1 MAGRPFFRNGEE
13 TIRGRLALEW
23 LVVSLFA
30 LLLVWSLSFVPS
42 MQRANNLI
50 YDTMSGLRTHPAST
64 DIVIVAIDQ
73 DSLTAIGRW
82 PWPRSVHTQLLDR
95 LAAAHPK
102 AIGYDVLFL
111 EASPDDAALAAAA
124 KRATPTILPMSF
136 LVPGTNGAAADTELP
151 VPALRAA
158 TTVGHAVIRSDD
170 DGIVRRIGL
179 EAGGGKAVWPHMAE
193 ALYRAT
199 EGHPSS
205 AYRKASEPL
214 PAGEFGLGA
223 PILVPYVGP
232 AGSYQTVPFASVLK
246 GEVPDAVFR
255 DHIVLVGSTSSGLF
269 DQYAVPSGTMPGVEV
284 IANTLDDLKHDRS
297 VQLMSAGLR
306 LVYALVPLAIL
317 LIGFLIFSPRRNLVL
332 GFLLIVVTLVTS
344 AVLLLWFDIWLPP
357 AAQLVGIAIVYPL
370 WAWRRLEAASTYMI
384 RELKQLA
391 AERDV
396 LPRRENQTKPSRFLH
411 ETIEAQT
418 SMLHNAIVRVRD
430 LRRFFADSVQ
440 GLPDPTL
447 ILDQEG
453 AVMLANREAEALFD
467 PLIQQGVML
476 DRLLAFLSPGEVPA
490 NPRQDREIKTG
501 DGRIFVFRLVPLLG
515 AEGEPL
521 GSIARWTD
529 ITTIRLATRQREEAL
544 ELLTHDMRSPQA
556 SILALLDQNGADQA
570 QMKDRIAGYARRTL
584 ELAENF
590 VQFARAEARNFSEE
604 LLDLSSL
611 LMDAIDDQ
619 WVLASKAKI
628 KLVSTGEEEEHLILG
643 DRSLLTRALVNVIG
657 NALKYSEGGTI
668 VTCALTTEAAAQGKP
683 AMVVCRITDQGR
695 GIPAD
700 QLDTLFERYQ
710 RLASA
715 GRRDAGGAGLGLSFV
730 RTVITRHGG
739 SIEATSPPGE
749 GATFW
754 IRLPQAEEEV

>member
-1 MAGRPFFRNGEE
+1 MPNRSIFRNGEE
-13 TIRGRLALEW
+13 TIRSRLAIEW
-23 LVVSLFA
+23 LVVSVFA
-30 LLLVWSLSFVPS
+30 LGLVWSLSLLPS

-82 PWPRSVHTQLLDR
+82 PWPRSVHTQLLDK

-124 KRATPTILPMSF
+124 KRATPTILPMTF

-158 TTVGHAVIRSDD
+158 TTVGHAVIRPDD

-199 EGHPSS
+199 EGRPSS
-205 AYRKASEPL
+205 AYHEASEPL

-232 AGSYQTVPFASVLK
+232 AGSYQTIPFASVLR
-246 GEVPDAVFR
+246 GEVPDDVFR

-297 VQLMSAGLR
+297 VALMSARVR
-306 LVYALVPLAIL
+306 LAYAVIPLAIL
-317 LIGFLIFSPRRNLVL
+317 LVGFLIFSPRRNLVL
-332 GFLLIVVTLVTS
+332 GFVLIATTLGTS
-344 AVLLLWFDIWLPP
+344 AVLLWWFDVWLPP
-357 AAQLVGIAIVYPL
+357 AAQLIGIAVVYPL
-370 WAWRRLEAASTYMI
+370 WAWRRLEVASSYMV
-384 RELKQLA
+384 RELTQLA

-396 LPRRENQTKPSRFLH
+396 LPGREAATKPSRFLH

-418 SMLHNAIVRVRD
+418 TMLHNAIVRVRD

-447 ILDQEG
+447 ILDQDG
-453 AVMLANREAEALFD
+453 AVMLANREAERLFD
-467 PLIQQGVML
+467 PLLHNGVMIDEL
-476 DRLLAFLSPGEVPA
+476 MAFLSPDEAVA

-556 SILALLDQNGADQA
+556 SILALLDQKESGSAET
-570 QMKDRIAGYARRTL
+570 KERIAGYARRTL
-584 ELAENF
+584 DLAENF

-619 WVLASKAKI
+619 WVLASKAQI
-628 KLVSTGEEEEHLILG
+628 KLASTGEEEEHLIVG
-643 DRSLLTRALVNVIG
+643 DRSLLTRALVNVIS
-657 NALKYSEGGTI
+657 NAVKYSEGGTT
-668 VTCALTTEAAAQGKP
+668 VTCALSTEPAGYGKR
-683 AMVVCRITDQGR
+683 AMVLCRITDQGR
-695 GIPAD
+695 GIPHD

-754 IRLPQAEEEV
+754 IRLPQAEEDI

>member
-1 MAGRPFFRNGEE
+1 MASKSIFRNGEE
-13 TIRGRLALEW
+13 TIRSRLAIEW
-23 LVVSLFA
+23 LVVSVFA
-30 LLLVWSLSFVPS
+30 LGLVWSLSLLPS

-82 PWPRSVHTQLLDR
+82 PWPRSVHARLLDR

-111 EASPDDAALAAAA
+111 EPSPDDAAVAASAVRA
-124 KRATPTILPMSF
+124 KPVILPMTF
-136 LVPGTNGAAADTELP
+136 TVPGSNGAPADDVLP
-151 VPALRAA
+151 LADLRRV
-158 TTVGHAVIRSDD
+158 TTLGHVVIRADD

-179 EAGGGKAVWPHMAE
+179 EAGGGKAIWPHMAE

-205 AYRKASEPL
+205 AYREASEPL

-232 AGSYQTVPFASVLK
+232 AGSYQTIPFASVLK
-246 GEVPDAVFR
+246 GEVPDDVFR

-297 VQLMSAGLR
+297 VRLMSAKVR
-306 LVYALVPLAIL
+306 LAYAVIPLAIL
-317 LIGFLIFSPRRNLVL
+317 LVGFLIFSPRRNLVL
-332 GFLLIVVTLVTS
+332 GFVLIAATLGTS
-344 AVLLLWFDIWLPP
+344 AVLLLWFDVWLPP
-357 AAQLVGIAIVYPL
+357 AAQLIGIAIVYPL
-370 WAWRRLEAASTYMI
+370 WAWRRLEVASSYMV
-384 RELKQLA
+384 RELTQLA

-396 LPRRENQTKPSRFLH
+396 LPGREAVAKPSRFLH

-418 SMLHNAIVRVRD
+418 TMLHNAIVRVRD

-453 AVMLANREAEALFD
+453 AVMLANREAERLFD
-467 PLIQQGVML
+467 PLLHNGVTIEALM
-476 DRLLAFLSPGEVPA
+476 AFLSPDEA
-490 NPRQDREIKTG
+490 AADPRQDREIKTG
-501 DGRIFVFRLVPLLG
+501 DGHIFVFRLVPLLG

-556 SILALLDQNGADQA
+556 SILALLEQHGAEESQV
-570 QMKDRIAGYARRTL
+570 KERIAGYARRTL
-584 ELAENF
+584 DLAENF

-604 LLDLSSL
+604 LLDLSAL

-628 KLVSTGEEEEHLILG
+628 KLASTGEEDEHLIVG
-643 DRSLLTRALVNVIG
+643 DRSLLTRALVNVIS
-657 NALKYSEGGTI
+657 NAVKYSEGGTT
-668 VTCALTTEAAAQGKP
+668 VTCALSTEPAGYGKR
-683 AMVVCRITDQGR
+683 AMVLCRITDQGR
-695 GIPAD
+695 GIPHD

-754 IRLPQAEEEV
+754 IRLPQAEEEL